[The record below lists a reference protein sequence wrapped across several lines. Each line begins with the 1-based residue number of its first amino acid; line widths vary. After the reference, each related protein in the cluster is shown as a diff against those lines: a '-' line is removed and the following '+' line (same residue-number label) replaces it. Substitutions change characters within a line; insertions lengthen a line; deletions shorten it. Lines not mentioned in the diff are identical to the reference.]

1 METFTMTGFNSKRQ
15 AAWNKFAEKWQG
27 IAKWKDPELNPID
40 TVQPTAW
47 QWLDSGHFRKK
58 IPKHSN
64 PAEWNP
70 LYKSPA
76 AQPAQEPVAEFKK
89 SDLVNYPLL
98 TWKEDY
104 VAKFGDKLY
113 TTPPQR
119 LWVGL
124 TDEERLH
131 LVDTHVGEV
140 SPSYPLGNDD
150 WINYATAVEAK
161 LKEKNF
167 D

>member
-1 METFTMTGFNSKRQ
+1 MTGFNSKRQ

-76 AQPAQEPVAEFKK
+76 AQPAQEPVDNDFFK
-89 SDLVNYPLL
+89 SL
-98 TWKEDY
+98 
-104 VAKFGDKLY
+104 AKKNQSPD
-113 TTPPQR
+113 QR
-119 LWVGL
+119 PWVGL
-124 TDEERLH
+124 TDEERDEIL
-131 LVDTHVGEV
+131 E
-140 SPSYPLGNDD
+140 SYL
-150 WINYATAVEAK
+150 TAGGRARAIEAA

>member
-1 METFTMTGFNSKRQ
+1 MTGFNSKRQ

-76 AQPAQEPVAEFKK
+76 AQPAPNIQNYLEKDTKPAQEPVDNDFFK
-89 SDLVNYPLL
+89 SL
-98 TWKEDY
+98 
-104 VAKFGDKLY
+104 AKQNPSPD
-113 TTPPQR
+113 QR
-119 LWVGL
+119 PWVGL
-124 TDEERLH
+124 TD
-131 LVDTHVGEV
+131 
-140 SPSYPLGNDD
+140 DD
-150 WINYATAVEAK
+150 WEPLYDKFAK
-161 LKEKNF
+161 YQEYGAFVSGWDNFARAIEQLLKEKNT
-167 D
+167 